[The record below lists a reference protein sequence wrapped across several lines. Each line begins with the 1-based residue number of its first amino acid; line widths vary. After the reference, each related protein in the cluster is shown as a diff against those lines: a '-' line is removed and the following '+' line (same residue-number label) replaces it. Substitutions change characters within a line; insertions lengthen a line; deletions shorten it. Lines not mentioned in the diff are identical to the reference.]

1 MNPYRHSDPPTE
13 VDPAGTSDLG
23 LAALFLV
30 TGLLPL
36 TWTIAQHRVW
46 GAEPSLGLL
55 MVAVSAVAV
64 ARALVGRRHG

>member
-1 MNPYRHSDPPTE
+1 MNPYRNSDPPSE
-13 VDPAGTSDLG
+13 VEPAGTSDLG
-23 LAALFLV
+23 LAGLFLA

-55 MVAVSAVAV
+55 MVVASAVA
-64 ARALVGRRHG
+64 LVSGRRR

>member
-1 MNPYRHSDPPTE
+1 MNPYRHSDPPAE
-13 VDPAGTSDLG
+13 LDPAGAGDLG
-23 LAALFLV
+23 IAGLFLV

-64 ARALVGRRHG
+64 ARALAARRR